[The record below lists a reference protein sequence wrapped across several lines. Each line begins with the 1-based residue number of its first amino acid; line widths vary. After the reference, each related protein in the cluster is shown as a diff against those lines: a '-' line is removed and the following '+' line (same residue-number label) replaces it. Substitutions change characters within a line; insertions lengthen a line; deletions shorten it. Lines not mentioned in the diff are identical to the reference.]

1 MKKLFLL
8 EDDQSLITGLTF
20 AFQKQ
25 GFELDAARTLAEAD
39 ALWADRKDKYD
50 LLVLDVTLPDGS
62 GFDFCQKVRSTSNV
76 PILFL
81 TASDEEMNIIMGL
94 DMGGDD
100 YLTKPF
106 KLAVLLSRVNALL
119 RRAGTFRTAG
129 TDGAA
134 DRTYAVSGISAAG
147 GTGGASGAGASCAI
161 SRAGTASEAGA
172 APTTDAELTSNGITV
187 RLLQSQA
194 YKNGALLELTA
205 TEYRLLCLFMRNP
218 NTVLTKEQLLG
229 RLWDCDENYIDSS
242 ALTVYIRRLRMKIED
257 NPGKPKMLL
266 TARGLGYK
274 WSATP

>member
-25 GFELDAARTLAEAD
+25 GFELDAVRTLAEAD
-39 ALWADRKDKYD
+39 ALWADKKDKYD
-50 LLVLDVTLPDGS
+50 LLILDVTLPDGS

-119 RRAGTFRTAG
+119 RRAGAFHTAG

-134 DRTYAVSGISAAG
+134 DRAYAVSGISAAG
-147 GTGGASGAGASCAI
+147 EASA
-161 SRAGTASEAGA
+161 AGA
-172 APTTDAELTSNGITV
+172 APAVDAELTSNGITV

-218 NTVLTKEQLLG
+218 NAVLTKDQLLG

-266 TARGLGYK
+266 TARGWVISG
-274 WSATP
+274 A

>member
-39 ALWADRKDKYD
+39 ALWSDGKYQYD

-119 RRAGTFRTAG
+119 RRAGTFRAAD

-134 DRTYAVSGISAAG
+134 DRAYAVSGAG
-147 GTGGASGAGASCAI
+147 EASGAGAAP
-161 SRAGTASEAGA
+161 A
-172 APTTDAELTSNGITV
+172 AAAELTSNGITV

-218 NTVLTKEQLLG
+218 NTVLTKEQLLD
-229 RLWDCDENYIDSS
+229 RLWDCEGNYIDSS

-257 NPGKPKMLL
+257 NPGKPKLLL

-274 WSATP
+274 WNVTP

>member
-39 ALWADRKDKYD
+39 ALWADGKDKYD

-94 DMGGDD
+94 DLGGDD

-119 RRAGTFRTAG
+119 RRAGAFRTAG

-134 DRTYAVSGISAAG
+134 DRAYAVG
-147 GTGGASGAGASCAI
+147 GAGASCAV

-172 APTTDAELTSNGITV
+172 APASDAELTSNGITV

-274 WSATP
+274 WSSTP